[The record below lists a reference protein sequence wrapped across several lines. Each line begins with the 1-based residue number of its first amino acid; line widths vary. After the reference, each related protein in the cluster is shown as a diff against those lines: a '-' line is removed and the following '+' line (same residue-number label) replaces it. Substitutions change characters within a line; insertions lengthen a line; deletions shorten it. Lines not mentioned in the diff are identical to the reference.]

1 MSTLDFQAVVNALQ
15 ATSFWHGEAVL
26 PKALTENLLAEL
38 QTRRAQKQLQRA
50 GIGRGQQF
58 QLDDSTRRDSIH
70 WLDGASV
77 AQQQYLRLMDQLR
90 GALNQQ
96 LFLGLHDFE
105 THFAHYPPGSFY
117 KKHKDSFAG
126 AKNRTV
132 SVVAYLN
139 PLWAVD
145 DGGEL
150 VLYGAD
156 DQPLQQVL
164 PVAGSLVVFMSEE
177 IPHEVQITHKD
188 RYSIAGWFR
197 VKSDNNLW

>member
-15 ATSFWHGEAVL
+15 AQGFWHGEAVL

-50 GIGRGQQF
+50 GVGRAQQF
-58 QLDDSTRRDSIH
+58 QLDDATRRDSIY

-77 AQQQYLRLMDQLR
+77 AQRDYLQLMDELRLY
-90 GALNQQ
+90 LNQN

-117 KKHKDSFAG
+117 KKHKDSFVG

-139 PLWAVD
+139 PLWALD

-150 VLYGAD
+150 ALYDAED
-156 DQPLQQVL
+156 CELARVL
-164 PVAGSLVVFMSEE
+164 PVGGSLVVFMSEE
-177 IPHEVQITHKD
+177 IPHEVLTTQKD

-197 VKSDNNLW
+197 IKADNNLW

>member
-15 ATSFWHGEAVL
+15 AYGFWHGEVVL

-38 QTRRAQKQLQRA
+38 QIRRAQKQLQRA
-50 GIGRGQQF
+50 GIGRDQQF
-58 QLDDSTRRDSIH
+58 QVDDATRRDSIH
-70 WLDGASV
+70 WLDGSSV
-77 AQQQYLRLMDQLR
+77 AQQQYLQLMDQLR
-90 GALNQQ
+90 GELNQQ

-117 KKHKDSFAG
+117 KKHKDSFTG

-150 VLYGAD
+150 VLYGTD

>member
-15 ATSFWHGEAVL
+15 AQGFWHGESVL

-58 QLDDSTRRDSIH
+58 QLDDTTRRDSIH
-70 WLDGASV
+70 WLDGSSV
-77 AQQQYLRLMDQLR
+77 AQQQYLQLMDQLR
-90 GALNQQ
+90 SALNQHF
-96 LFLGLHDFE
+96 FLGLHDFE

-117 KKHKDSFAG
+117 KKHKDSFVG

-150 VLYGAD
+150 TLYSAD
-156 DQPLQQVL
+156 DKPLQNVL

-177 IPHEVQITHKD
+177 IPHEVQVTHKD

-197 VKSDNNLW
+197 VKADNNLW